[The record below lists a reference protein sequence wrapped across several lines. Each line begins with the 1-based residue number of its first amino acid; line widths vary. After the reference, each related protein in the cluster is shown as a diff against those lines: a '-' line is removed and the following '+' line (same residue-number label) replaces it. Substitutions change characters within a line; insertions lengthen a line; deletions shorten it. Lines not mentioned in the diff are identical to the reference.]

1 MYNILK
7 YLFLVAMVN
16 SKDDAILGKDFL
28 LRLHDLTHDEL
39 DKVMF

>member
-16 SKDDAILGKDFL
+16 SKDGAILGKNFFL
-28 LRLHDLTHDEL
+28 RSHDLTHDEL